1 MKKYTNPDP
10 ATRATLLQRPSQ
22 SREHLQPIID
32 QIFRNVRE
40 NGDRAVLEY
49 SAKFDGAKLSSL
61 RVGKDAASRAGD
73 ALPDKLKSA
82 IQTAKQNIEQFHLS
96 QIQNPVKVETT
107 PGVQCW
113 QESRPIQTVGLYVP
127 GGSAPLFS
135 TVLMLGIPAKIAG
148 CEDIVLCTPPDKNGN
163 IDPAIL
169 YTAQLVGINQLFA
182 VGGAQAIAAMAFGT
196 ESIPAVQ
203 KIFGPGNQYVTAA
216 KQQALMEGVLI
227 DMPAGPS
234 EVLVF
239 ADKNSNP
246 DFVAAD
252 LLSQAEHGPDSQVV
266 LVSTSKMLLDK
277 VEASVTKQLR
287 SLPRRDIAEQALEN
301 SVSIFLN
308 DPESCIALINDYAPE
323 HLIINVENAREITG
337 KILNAGSVFIGPYS
351 PESAGD
357 YASGTNHTLPT
368 NGFAKTYSGVSLSAF
383 TKQISF
389 QDISREGLTNLGST
403 IQTLAEAE
411 GLDAHSRA
419 VSVRLK
425 GNAS

>member
-1 MKKYTNPDP
+1 MKKYINPDS
-10 ATRATLLQRPSQ
+10 ATRAALLQRPAP

-61 RVGKDAASRAGD
+61 RVGKDAVSRAGD
-73 ALPDKLKSA
+73 VLSDELKSA

-96 QIQNPVKVETT
+96 QIQDPVKIETM

-113 QESRPIQTVGLYVP
+113 QESRPLQTVGLYVP

-135 TVLMLGIPAKIAG
+135 TVLMLGIPAKIAR
-148 CEDIVLCTPPDKNGN
+148 CENIVLCTPPDKNGN

-196 ESIPAVQ
+196 ESVPAVQ

-216 KQQALMEGVLI
+216 KQQALIEGVLI

-239 ADKNSNP
+239 AGKNSNP
-246 DFVAAD
+246 GFVAAD

-266 LVSTSKMLLDK
+266 LVSTSQALLDK
-277 VEASVTKQLR
+277 VEAAVVEQLR
-287 SLPRRDIAEQALEN
+287 SLPRRNIAEQALEN
-301 SVSIFLN
+301 SVLIYVN
-308 DPESCIALINDYAPE
+308 DPDSCIALINDYAPE
-323 HLIINVENAREITG
+323 HLILNVENAREITG

-383 TKQISF
+383 TKEISF
-389 QDISREGLTNLGST
+389 QEISRKGLANLGST

-425 GNAS
+425 GNTS